1 MVTNHL
7 QIQRGIERMS
17 KDYAYEH
24 CLLETAPRLKKRG
37 HENYQE
43 LASNLCRMR
52 VDTMPDEEAGRQFAS
67 NVNLSDHL
75 LDGTRRSFAME
86 VFGDVALVDDYHE
99 FPVIAITSGPHD
111 EEGDQKVYIEPSILK
126 DNIDSFNELPVYFNH
141 QRTPDDLLGM
151 AINPEYVELEDGLQA
166 VKLMARIHKDAMK
179 ANEVLEKI
187 ENGDMTHVSIDWLS
201 KDVDVLG
208 EPFATDIRPVEVS
221 FIDNETRTP
230 VCDACTIETKCEK
243 NEDESCSCG
252 GDEKQTCTCE
262 HGTTSEETMTEE
274 IVENKSEN
282 NPIVEREFAAMKDQL
297 VEMKSIHAEL
307 TSTHEEALATIAKF
321 EEAEEAR
328 KVEAAKARVSGF
340 VDAIINKEAIL
351 GSVSDE
357 TREERVKELNAW
369 DEIKLEGF
377 SIAMDSMPVPE
388 ETERTFGK
396 GKSVEAE
403 AKPEEAEAPETK
415 RMFAMKDGSIVFN
428 GLEEENKEE

>member
-1 MVTNHL
+1 
-7 QIQRGIERMS
+7 MS
-17 KDYAYEH
+17 KEYAYEH

-43 LASNLCRMR
+43 LASNLCKMR

-67 NVNLSDHL
+67 NVNGNV
-75 LDGTRRSFAME
+75 DGTKRTFAME

-111 EEGDQKVYIEPSILK
+111 EDGDQKVYIEPTILK
-126 DNIDSFNELPVYFNH
+126 DNIEAFNELPVYFNH

-166 VKLMARIHKDAMK
+166 VKLMARIHKDAQK

-230 VCDACTIETKCEK
+230 VCDACTIETKCE
-243 NEDESCSCG
+243 
-252 GDEKQTCTCE
+252 EKEVACDCDGHKEEACTCE
-262 HGTTSEETMTEE
+262 HGSTSEVTMTEE
-274 IVENKSEN
+274 VVETKSES
-282 NPIVEREFAAMKDQL
+282 NPIVEREFAAMKDKL
-297 VEMKSIHAEL
+297 AEMESVLAEK
-307 TSTHEEALATIAKF
+307 TSAHEEALATIAKF

-328 KVEAAKARVSGF
+328 KAEAAKARVSGF
-340 VDAIINKEAIL
+340 VDAIINKEALL
-351 GSVSDE
+351 GKVNDE
-357 TREERVKELNAW
+357 TKEERMKELNAW

-377 SIAMDSMPVPE
+377 SIAMESMPIPE

-403 AKPEEAEAPETK
+403 AKPEEVEAPEVS
-415 RMFAMKDGSIVFN
+415 RMFAMKDGKIVFN
-428 GLEEENKEE
+428 GVEEENNKEE

>member
-1 MVTNHL
+1 MNQQ
-7 QIQRGIERMS
+7 QIQRGIEKMS
-17 KDYAYEH
+17 KEYAYEH

-43 LASNLCRMR
+43 LAANLCKMR

-67 NVNLSDHL
+67 NVNGNV
-75 LDGTRRSFAME
+75 DGTKRTFAME

-111 EEGDQKVYIEPSILK
+111 EDGDQKVYIEPTILK
-126 DNIDSFNELPVYFNH
+126 DNIEAFNELPVYFNH

-166 VKLMARIHKDAMK
+166 VKLMARIHKDAQK

-230 VCDACTIETKCEK
+230 VCDACTIETKCE
-243 NEDESCSCG
+243 
-252 GDEKQTCTCE
+252 EKEMACDCDGHEEEACTCE
-262 HGTTSEETMTEE
+262 HGSTSEVTMTEE
-274 IVENKSEN
+274 VVETKSES
-282 NPIVEREFAAMKDQL
+282 NPIVEREFAAMKDKL
-297 VEMKSIHAEL
+297 AEMESVHAEL
-307 TSTHEEALATIAKF
+307 TSAHEEALATIAKF
-321 EEAEEAR
+321 EKAEEER
-328 KVEAAKARVSGF
+328 KAEAQKARISGF
-340 VDAIINKEAIL
+340 VDAIINKEALL
-351 GSVSDE
+351 GKVNDE
-357 TREERVKELNAW
+357 NKEERMKELNAW

-377 SIAMDSMPVPE
+377 SMAMENMPVPE

-403 AKPEEAEAPETK
+403 AKPEEVEVPEVS
-415 RMFAMKDGSIVFN
+415 RMFAMKDGRIVFN
-428 GLEEENKEE
+428 GAEEENNKEE

>member
-1 MVTNHL
+1 
-7 QIQRGIERMS
+7 MS

-166 VKLMARIHKDAMK
+166 VKLMARIHKDAQK

-252 GDEKQTCTCE
+252 GDEIQACTCE
-262 HGTTSEETMTEE
+262 HGSTSEVTMTEE
-274 IVENKSEN
+274 VIETTKES
-282 NPIVEREFAAMKDQL
+282 NPIVEREFAAMKDRIA
-297 VEMKSIHAEL
+297 EMESVQAEL
-307 TSTHEEALATIAKF
+307 TSAHEEALATIAKF
-321 EEAEEAR
+321 EEAEELR
-328 KVEAAKARVSGF
+328 KVDAAKARVSGF
-340 VDAIINKEAIL
+340 VDAIINKEALL
-351 GSVSDE
+351 GKVDDE
-357 TREERVKELNAW
+357 NKEERMKELNAW

-377 SIAMDSMPVPE
+377 SMAIESMSVPE
-388 ETERTFGK
+388 DSERTFGK
-396 GKSVEAE
+396 GKAVEAE
-403 AKPEEAEAPETK
+403 AKPEEIDAPETS
-415 RMFAMKDGSIVFN
+415 RMFAMKDGKIVFN
-428 GLEEENKEE
+428 GIEQNNKEE

>member
-1 MVTNHL
+1 
-7 QIQRGIERMS
+7 MS
-17 KDYAYEH
+17 KEYAYEH

-37 HENYQE
+37 HENYGE
-43 LASNLCRMR
+43 LASKLCRMR

-67 NVNLSDHL
+67 NDSNV
-75 LDGTRRSFAME
+75 DGTKRTFAME
-86 VFGDVALVDDYHE
+86 VFGDVALIDDYHE

-126 DNIDSFNELPVYFNH
+126 DNIESFNELPVYFNH

-252 GDEKQTCTCE
+252 GDDKQTCTCE

-274 IVENKSEN
+274 IVKKESES

-297 VEMKSIHAEL
+297 VEMKSVHAEL

-328 KVEAAKARVSGF
+328 KVELAKARVSGF

-351 GSVSDE
+351 GSVNDE
-357 TREERVKELNAW
+357 TREERMKELNAW

-377 SIAMDSMPVPE
+377 SIAMDSMPIPE

-428 GLEEENKEE
+428 GLEEENKEEQIWQKQKQF

>member
-1 MVTNHL
+1 
-7 QIQRGIERMS
+7 MS
-17 KDYAYEH
+17 KEYAYEH

-52 VDTMPDEEAGRQFAS
+52 VDTMPDKEAGRQFAS
-67 NVNLSDHL
+67 NANLSDHL

-111 EEGDQKVYIEPSILK
+111 EEGDQKVYIEPSVLK

-151 AINPEYVELEDGLQA
+151 AINPEYVELEGGLEA

-252 GDEKQTCTCE
+252 GDEIQACTCE
-262 HGTTSEETMTEE
+262 HGSTSEVTMTEE
-274 IVENKSEN
+274 VIETKES
-282 NPIVEREFAAMKDQL
+282 NPIVEREFAAMKDKIA
-297 VEMKSIHAEL
+297 EMESVHAEL
-307 TSTHEEALATIAKF
+307 TSAHEEALATISKF
-321 EEAEEAR
+321 EEAEELR
-328 KVEAAKARVSGF
+328 KVDAAKARVSGF
-340 VDAIINKEAIL
+340 VDAIINKEALL
-351 GSVSDE
+351 GKVDDE
-357 TREERVKELNAW
+357 NKEERMKELNAW

-377 SIAMDSMPVPE
+377 SMAIESLPVPE

-403 AKPEEAEAPETK
+403 AKPEEVEAPETS
-415 RMFAMKDGSIVFN
+415 RMFAMKDGQIVFN
-428 GLEEENKEE
+428 GLEEESKEE

>member
-1 MVTNHL
+1 MATNHL

-52 VDTMPDEEAGRQFAS
+52 VDTMPEEEAGRQFAINDGTS
-67 NVNLSDHL
+67 E
-75 LDGTRRSFAME
+75 GTRRSFAME

-99 FPVIAITSGPHD
+99 FPVIAITSGHHD

-252 GDEKQTCTCE
+252 GDDKQTCTCE
-262 HGTTSEETMTEE
+262 HGSTSEVTMTEE
-274 IVENKSEN
+274 VVETKES
-282 NPIVEREFAAMKDQL
+282 NPIVEREFAAMKDKIA
-297 VEMKSIHAEL
+297 EMESVHAEL

-328 KVEAAKARVSGF
+328 KVELAKARVSGF
-340 VDAIINKEAIL
+340 VDAIINKEALL
-351 GSVSDE
+351 GKVDDE
-357 TREERVKELNAW
+357 TREERMKELNAW

-403 AKPEEAEAPETK
+403 AKPEEVDAPETS
-415 RMFAMKDGSIVFN
+415 RMFAMKDGRIVFN
-428 GLEEENKEE
+428 GVEEKENKEE